1 MSSSHGGALLRLLVV
16 VRVLARRKVG
26 DSRVLV
32 LVVANNVPDITEE
45 SGAWLP
51 RIIVRWKAK
60 TTHPVT
66 PRGRNPARGR
76 TIRTGMGT

>member
-1 MSSSHGGALLRLLVV
+1 MSSSRGGALILLRVV

-32 LVVANNVPDITEE
+32 LLLANNVPDIPEE

-51 RIIVRWKAK
+51 CIIVRWKAK

-66 PRGRNPARGR
+66 PRGRNPARGQI
-76 TIRTGMGT
+76 IRT